1 MSESLIL
8 NVEPLLNERQVA
20 EITGMSVRSLQTW
33 RLRGG
38 GPPYVKLGTA
48 VRYRRGD
55 IHAWL
60 QCNLR
65 SSTSD
70 RG

>member
-1 MSESLIL
+1 MSATQNIS
-8 NVEPLLNERQVA
+8 VEPLLNERQVA

-38 GPPYVKLGTA
+38 GPAYVKLGTA

-55 IHAWL
+55 IDAWL
-60 QCNLR
+60 ESNLK

-70 RG
+70 QG